1 MSSDGF
7 STQPAE
13 QDGLERLAEL
23 ASELVELEK
32 AVEAQ
37 KEQLAAAERR
47 AKVMSTKTIPE
58 LVVELGIPIPAEGLK
73 IPTRHGFSIVVK
85 EEVHGDCSKANM
97 PALIK
102 WLDAN
107 GEAGMV
113 KRELSL
119 AFNRDQS
126 EKALE
131 LEKKL
136 RPEYPMVESK
146 ETVHKGTLKA
156 WVRRRLEA
164 GENLPDV
171 VTFEITRKAKV
182 V

>member
-7 STQPAE
+7 ATNPNE
-13 QDGLERLAEL
+13 QDGLERLANL
-23 ASELVELEK
+23 ADELVELEK

-37 KEQLAAAERR
+37 KERLAAAERR
-47 AKVMSTKTIPE
+47 AKFMATKTIPE
-58 LVVELGIPIPAEGLK
+58 LVVELGMPIPVEGLK

-97 PALIK
+97 PTLIK

-107 GEAGMV
+107 GESGMV

-126 EKALE
+126 EKAIE